1 MIQEVVVM
9 AADMEKFE
17 KDLLSALHR
26 IVQKS
31 HQSSEYGTTD
41 ATWYHLDPMSHDH
54 HMIDRI

>member
-31 HQSSEYGTTD
+31 HQSSEYGTNRC
-41 ATWYHLDPMSHDH
+41 HLVPLGSHVT
-54 HMIDRI
+54 